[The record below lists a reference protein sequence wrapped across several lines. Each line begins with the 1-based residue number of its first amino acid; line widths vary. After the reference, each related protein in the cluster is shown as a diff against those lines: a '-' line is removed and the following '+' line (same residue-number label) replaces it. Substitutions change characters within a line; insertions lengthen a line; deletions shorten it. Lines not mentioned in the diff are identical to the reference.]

1 MRLRLLVSFIAFAI
15 FVLLIFGAVAY
26 QIANDN
32 GIERETNLLQGITT
46 KQASMLAAQDGIR
59 HWKKWLDVANSE
71 SSEYLVLATGAQ
83 DEPQPYLSSTG
94 HATAGSAVA
103 ENLKAQIAG
112 GGMKGQ
118 IESGGNSF
126 IWVAATIGPGPYS
139 LVRLHPL
146 KDDLISPLKTLGMRM
161 TVAGTVIIWIA
172 VWGALIMSG
181 LFIKRQEEFNAALIH
196 QALHDELTGL
206 PRRKL
211 LYDRLQQSIIQ
222 AQREHHSAALLI
234 MDLDHFKEIN
244 DTLGHQSGD
253 ELLKQVGQ
261 RLQGALRKSD
271 TVARLGGDEFAIL
284 APNCNIG
291 QAVQLANKTIR
302 VMDPPHFIDGMEVA
316 VQPSIGIA
324 VYPEHGED
332 AISLIRHADV
342 AMYQAKQQGGGLSIY
357 TSESDPHSL
366 QRLALIADLRRA
378 IENESL
384 MLYYQPE
391 IDPVSGHVIGVEALA
406 RWNHPKLGLIRPDEF
421 ILIAERSGQIKA
433 LTELVVRMA
442 FQQYHAWQQAGV
454 TLKISVNLSAR
465 NLHDMR
471 LPAYIGQQLAA
482 WNVPV
487 GDICLEIT
495 ESAMLID
502 PIRAKQNLLEFGQ
515 MGLLLAIDDFG
526 TGHSSLAYLKQLP
539 VSIIKIDKSFVL
551 NMTRD
556 ENDASIVRATIDLAH
571 NLGLKVVAEGVENR
585 ETLSVL
591 QSLGC
596 DILQGYYISKPVPP
610 DELIRW
616 LSRYQA
622 APNAAASAAT

>member
-1 MRLRLLVSFIAFAI
+1 MRLRLLVSFIAFAL

-32 GIERETNLLQGITT
+32 GIERETNLLQGINT

-59 HWKKWLDVANSE
+59 HWEKWLDAARSE
-71 SSEYLVLATGAQ
+71 NSEYLVLATGARS
-83 DEPQPYLSSTG
+83 ESQPYLSSNG
-94 HATAGSAVA
+94 HVTAGSAVA

-112 GGMKGQ
+112 GGMKGR
-118 IESGGNSF
+118 IESGGKSF

-139 LVRLHPL
+139 LVTLHPL

-172 VWGALIMSG
+172 VWGALILSG
-181 LFIKRQEEFNAALIH
+181 LFIKHQEAFNAALIH

-211 LYDRLQQSIIQ
+211 LYDRLQQSILQ
-222 AQREHHSAALLI
+222 ARREHHSAALLI

-261 RLQGALRKSD
+261 RLQEALRKSD

-284 APNCNIG
+284 APNCNVS
-291 QAVQLANKTIR
+291 QAIQLASKTTR
-302 VMDPPHFIDGMEVA
+302 VMEPPHFINGMEVA
-316 VQPSIGIA
+316 IQPSIGIA
-324 VYPEHGED
+324 LYPEHGED
-332 AISLIRHADV
+332 TESLVRHADV
-342 AMYQAKQQGGGLSIY
+342 AMYQAKQHSGGIAVY
-357 TSESDPHSL
+357 TPESDPHSL

-384 MLYYQPE
+384 MLHYQPE
-391 IDPVSGHVIGVEALA
+391 IDHASGQVIGVEALM
-406 RWNHPKLGLIRPDEF
+406 RWNHPTLGFVRPDEF

-433 LTELVVRMA
+433 LTELVIRET

-454 TLKISVNLSAR
+454 TLKISINLSAK
-465 NLHDMR
+465 NLHDLR
-471 LPAYIGQQLAA
+471 LPKYIEQQLAA
-482 WNVPV
+482 WNVPA

-502 PIRAKQNLLEFGQ
+502 PVRARQNLLEFGH

-551 NMTRD
+551 NMAHD

-571 NLGLKVVAEGVENR
+571 DLGLKVVAEGVENK
-585 ETLSVL
+585 ETLSAL

-596 DILQGYYISKPVPP
+596 DFLQGYYISKPVPP
-610 DELIRW
+610 DELVRW
-616 LSRYQA
+616 LARYQA
-622 APNAAASAAT
+622 APNAAAS